1 MVKKKR
7 NKFLYLSLFSF
18 SYLKGHDNNNP
29 ISSSNDSY
37 KQRHNST
44 EFDTFCRQI
53 TESAI
58 SDYGKKKFYSEK
70 KNRSLMKFYFQ
81 FKMYQLII
89 KKIHRIFKIQ
99 NHLQIIQ
106 QILNS
111 DQLIIFIKR
120 KKQNIFLMYI

>member
-29 ISSSNDSY
+29 ISSSSNDSY

-58 SDYGKKKFYSEK
+58 SDYGKNEFYLYY
-70 KNRSLMKFYFQ
+70 KN
-81 FKMYQLII
+81 
-89 KKIHRIFKIQ
+89 
-99 NHLQIIQ
+99 
-106 QILNS
+106 
-111 DQLIIFIKR
+111 
-120 KKQNIFLMYI
+120 